1 MLQVMLVFFCYLQ
14 LLTTGS
20 PCLGT
25 TTFSNNLQLQH
36 DEKVTLQPILAFTTF
51 SVFQSKGKES

>member
-1 MLQVMLVFFCYLQ
+1 MLQVILVFFCYLQ

-25 TTFSNNLQLQH
+25 TSYSKHLQLQH

-51 SVFQSKGKES
+51 SVYKGKES